1 MVYLV
6 DVFIILD
13 LLARCVG
20 TQGNDRISPFCQGT
34 LHPIPCGPDTKAFP
48 QEKPLDGLIYLLDEL
63 QIQEYQGLQVS
74 QKAVRAM
81 TYLNPRSAR
90 LNDDITAL
98 PRLGLIQAS
107 AIIVYPNLVRIQNT
121 FSDILIED

>member
-1 MVYLV
+1 
-6 DVFIILD
+6 
-13 LLARCVG
+13 
-20 TQGNDRISPFCQGT
+20 
-34 LHPIPCGPDTKAFP
+34 
-48 QEKPLDGLIYLLDEL
+48 
-63 QIQEYQGLQVS
+63 
-74 QKAVRAM
+74 M

-90 LNDDITAL
+90 LKGDITAL